1 MLSIIAILSE
11 IPYYFSALIEYV
23 TGADMSAF
31 LDVFSTG
38 FAGVIEFAEK
48 LLGQF

>member
-1 MLSIIAILSE
+1 MLAIIAMLSE
-11 IPYYFSALIEYV
+11 IPYYFSALIEQL
-23 TGADMSAF
+23 TGADMSKF
-31 LDVFSTG
+31 LEVFNTG

>member
-1 MLSIIAILSE
+1 MLSVIAMLSD
-11 IPYYFSALIEYV
+11 IPYYLSALIEQL

-31 LDVFSTG
+31 LDMFSTG